1 MEFLIDNLWLVAAVP
16 LFFAAVVGLLGKY
29 MRSAVPWVSMLSP
42 LTVALAGIAILATDA
57 ETHVEFDWL
66 FGYDGILSAGW
77 VADGLVGLLLVI
89 VGTVALMVMIFSI
102 GYMEG
107 EDGLPRYFGLL
118 SLFTASMSLL
128 VIAEGFLGLFI
139 GWELVGACSYLL
151 IGFWFTKPS
160 AANAAMKA
168 FLVTR
173 VGDVGLL
180 FALAILYREVGSLNY
195 ETVFASL
202 STMSAETIT
211 TVALLLFVGA
221 AGKSAQFPLHIWL
234 PDAMEGPT
242 PVSALIH
249 AATMVAAGVF
259 LVARTWPIF
268 EASTLAL
275 NVVLVIG
282 TFTALMAA
290 TVAVAQ
296 TDIKKVLAYSTI
308 SQLGFMFAALG
319 AGAWVVAIFHLTTHA
334 AFKSL
339 LFLDSGSVIH
349 GTGTQDLRKMG
360 GLAKM
365 MPYTAATWIVGS
377 LALAGVPPLAGFFS
391 KDEVIHSVWSSS
403 PLAGV
408 ALMVASF
415 LTAFYIARATR
426 LAFFGTYRGDGHPH
440 EGGWSMRIPLIVLAL
455 LAVGLGFAGHS
466 VAEFLGEHGAALDLT
481 TAVVSTLIAIVGLGL
496 GWWVYREGAASDID
510 MESRMGPVWPVLASA
525 YGFDAFVS
533 RFIVAPTVRF
543 CAWTYRVVDREGI
556 DGIAEGTASAA
567 NFLGRIG
574 AALQNGEAQWYAA
587 LIGAGAVGL
596 AALILTMG
604 G

>member
-1 MEFLIDNLWLVAAVP
+1 VEALTANLWVVVALP
-16 LFFAAVVGLLGKY
+16 LALAALVGLLGKY
-29 MRSAVPWVSMLSP
+29 AQSLVPWVSMISP
-42 LTVALAGIAILATDA
+42 MTVGATGAAILLAEADEATS
-57 ETHVEFDWL
+57 FSWL
-66 FGYDGILSAGW
+66 FSHEGVLTAGW
-77 VADGLVGLLLVI
+77 LADGLVGLLLLI
-89 VGTVALMVMIFSI
+89 VGVVALMVMLFSV
-102 GYMEG
+102 GYMSG

-128 VIAEGFLGLFI
+128 VIAESLLVLFI

-160 AANAAMKA
+160 AANAAVKA

-180 FALAILYREVGSLNY
+180 FALALLYREVGSLAY
-195 ETVFASL
+195 HDVFAGL
-202 STMSAETIT
+202 SDMSAETIT
-211 TVALLLFVGA
+211 VVALLLFVGA

-268 EASTLAL
+268 EASELAL

-334 AFKSL
+334 AFKAL
-339 LFLDSGSVIH
+339 LFLGSGSVIH
-349 GTGTQDLRKMG
+349 GTDTQDLREMG
-360 GLAKM
+360 GLAKP
-365 MPYTAATWIVGS
+365 MPITTGTWIVGS

-391 KDEVIHSVWSSS
+391 KDEVIHSVWSNNTV
-403 PLAGV
+403 AAV

-426 LAFFGTYRGDGHPH
+426 LAFFGSYRGDGHPH
-440 EGGWSMRIPLIVLAL
+440 EGGWVMTVPLFVLAGL
-455 LAVGLGFAGHS
+455 TLVLGFAGHS
-466 VAEFLGEHGAALDLT
+466 IAEALGEHAESLDMT
-481 TAVVSTLIAIVGLGL
+481 TALISTAIAIGGLTL
-496 GWWVYREGAASDID
+496 GWWTYREGAASESD
-510 MESRMGPVWPVLASA
+510 METRMGGVWTTLRAA
-525 YGFDAFVS
+525 YGFDGFVS
-533 RFIVAPTVRF
+533 RFIVTPTVAL
-543 CAWTYRVVDREGI
+543 CGWLYRVVDREGI
-556 DGIAEGTASAA
+556 DGIAEGAGSLARRT
-567 NFLGRIG
+567 G
-574 AALQNGEAQWYAA
+574 ALFALLQNGEAQWYAA

-596 AALILTMG
+596 AALILSLG